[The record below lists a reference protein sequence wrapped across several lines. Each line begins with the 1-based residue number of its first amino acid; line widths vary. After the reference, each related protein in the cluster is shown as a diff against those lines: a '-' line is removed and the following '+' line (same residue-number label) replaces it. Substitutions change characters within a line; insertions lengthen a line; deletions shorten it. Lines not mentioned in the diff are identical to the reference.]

1 MSGSRGSS
9 TQRRSSATS
18 TRSIPCPITFTPVRE
33 LLIDYRSLSYNA
45 TLASHRLLVPNS
57 ATFLHLTDA
66 HLAAAGA
73 PFERDDH
80 KINIPGIE
88 QETRESAM
96 ELTLSRLAERLERSG
111 RRLDGVLFSG
121 DAQDRGRPGGH
132 QILLDLILRHFGPL
146 GVATAQIV
154 AVPGNHDV
162 QHAEFKCQVPG
173 LYGGLAK
180 GEMRHAMA

>member
-1 MSGSRGSS
+1 M
-9 TQRRSSATS
+9 
-18 TRSIPCPITFTPVRE
+18 
-33 LLIDYRSLSYNA
+33 
-45 TLASHRLLVPNS
+45 
-57 ATFLHLTDA
+57 TDA

-80 KINIPGIE
+80 KVNIPGIE

-162 QHAEFKCQVPG
+162 PRASLPSSSARYQAFTEVWRKAGCVTPW
-173 LYGGLAK
+173 LAVSTPLRATV
-180 GEMRHAMA
+180 GHTGW